1 MKKLIAS
8 LGFFCLV
15 FQVIGQDEKVVIID
29 KSAYKSEVRN
39 QRTKKLVDNT
49 SVVKF
54 SPLQMIAGEINFGYE
69 RKISD
74 YSSIEIE
81 FGPTLSN
88 IGLSVNQNH
97 YYVDPFGS
105 YNYVDQTS
113 KVGFFLSTGFRFYP
127 ADNGKVLNGFYVS
140 PVIKYRLMNNGLH
153 DYSGNLDD
161 TKGSESDVNFSFNF
175 GFQKWVSSRFSLDF
189 FGGVG
194 LAYESYNTKEVVSA
208 YNSTTQLY
216 DYYWKRNTYDGV
228 RFLITGGIKVG
239 IGN

>member
-8 LGFFCLV
+8 LGFLCLV

-74 YSSIEIE
+74 YSSLEIE
-81 FGPTLSN
+81 LGPTLSN

-97 YYVDPFGS
+97 YYDPLSS
-105 YNYVDQTS
+105 YAYVNQTS

-127 ADNGKVLNGFYVS
+127 MDNGKVLNGFYVS
-140 PVIKYRLMNNGLH
+140 PVIKYRLMNSGFR
-153 DYSGNLDD
+153 DYSGNLED

-175 GFQKWVSSRFSLDF
+175 GFQKWLSSRFSLDF
-189 FGGVG
+189 FGGIG
-194 LAYESYNTKEVVSA
+194 LAYESYITNEIVSV

-216 DYYWKRNTYDGV
+216 DYSWNRNSFDGV